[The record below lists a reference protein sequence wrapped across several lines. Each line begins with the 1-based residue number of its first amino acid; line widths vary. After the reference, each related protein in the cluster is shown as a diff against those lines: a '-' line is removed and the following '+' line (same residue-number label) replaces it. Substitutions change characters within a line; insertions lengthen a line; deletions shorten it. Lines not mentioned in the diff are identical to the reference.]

1 MTQHLAKITPIDLLA
16 DAPPWTLV
24 CWTRPHPND
33 IGVAT
38 VSSLSPGCT
47 VPHVQSP
54 ARRCNVIGTFYEED
68 AAYAALDL
76 ATETLTTLTLFG
88 TPAANGT
95 DPAVIAS
102 VQSIRQ
108 ILTLDLRE
116 LMRQGHEEHVK
127 RLRGSQGQVLN
138 REMRVIDLD
147 GDAGDPAPQQPDL
160 SEWASFGAPSMGQQD
175 VNSHFEDLQASLYE
189 GLGVPAE
196 LFEGEPATASSI
208 RAAQEELARR
218 SQRPPRD
225 PRDAR

>member
-1 MTQHLAKITPIDLLA
+1 MTQHLAKITPIDLLS
-16 DAPPWTLV
+16 DAPPWALV

-54 ARRCNVIGTFYEED
+54 ARRCNIIGTFYEED
-68 AAYAALDL
+68 AVYAALDL
-76 ATETLTTLTLFG
+76 ATETLMTLTLFG
-88 TPAANGT
+88 TPATNGT
-95 DPAVIAS
+95 DHAALTS
-102 VQSIRQ
+102 VQSLRQ
-108 ILTLDLRE
+108 LMTLDLRE
-116 LMRQGHEEHVK
+116 LIQQGREEHLK

-147 GDAGDPAPQQPDL
+147 GEGGDPAPVVDFPPLELPSVGTDFQETYEEMQQAMYD
-160 SEWASFGAPSMGQQD
+160 
-175 VNSHFEDLQASLYE
+175 

-196 LFEGEPATASSI
+196 LFDGPSTESSI

>member
-1 MTQHLAKITPIDLLA
+1 MTQHLAKITPIDLLS
-16 DAPPWTLV
+16 DAPPWALV

-47 VPHVQSP
+47 VPHVQNP

-68 AAYAALDL
+68 AVYAALDL
-76 ATETLTTLTLFG
+76 ATETLTTLVIFG
-88 TPAANGT
+88 TPATNGT
-95 DPAVIAS
+95 DHAVLHDVTA
-102 VQSIRQ
+102 IRNA
-108 ILTLDLRE
+108 LTLDLRD
-116 LMRQGHEEHVK
+116 LIAQGRDEHLK
-127 RLRGSQGQVLN
+127 RLRASQGQVLN

-147 GDAGDPAPQQPDL
+147 GEGGDPAPVTDFPQFEPASVATDFQETYEEMQQAMYD
-160 SEWASFGAPSMGQQD
+160 
-175 VNSHFEDLQASLYE
+175 

-196 LFEGEPATASSI
+196 LFDGPSTESSI